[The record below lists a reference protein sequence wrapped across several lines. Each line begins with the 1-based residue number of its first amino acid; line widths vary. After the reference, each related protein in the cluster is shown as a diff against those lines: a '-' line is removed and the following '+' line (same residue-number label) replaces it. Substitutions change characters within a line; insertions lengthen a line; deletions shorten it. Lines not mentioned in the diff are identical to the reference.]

1 MNKITLLKQNDIFP
15 PNKLNVDQFKCTIT
29 DFAILL
35 GGYVSTTDFIN
46 EQYVNKNRTTW
57 YRTQNSKF
65 SIKPSVIRA
74 NGGIN
79 SIYNVGKLEQRK
91 RPVISG
97 SSVNNGANGSLS
109 VNNIPQ
115 SNNTVKS
122 STSVKHSIEKDNY
135 NFLEQKFKDG
145 LLIKTGKIYEVD
157 GNENSSTDEEYLPKR
172 IDEYVYNGAKFVQHL
187 ILYGFMVMKDV

>member
-1 MNKITLLKQNDIFP
+1 MNKITLLTQDDIFP
-15 PNKLNVDQFKCTIT
+15 PNRLNVEQFKCTIT

-35 GGYVSTTDFIN
+35 GGYVL
-46 EQYVNKNRTTW
+46 NRTTW

-74 NGGIN
+74 NGEFNENIAQKK
-79 SIYNVGKLEQRK
+79 VGTKGNQ
-91 RPVISG
+91 
-97 SSVNNGANGSLS
+97 NGRLLKVVPTYG
-109 VNNIPQ
+109 NNISQ

-122 STSVKHSIEKDNY
+122 STSVKHSIKEDNS

-157 GNENSSTDEEYLPKR
+157 GNENRSTDEEYLSKR
-172 IDEYVYNGAKFVQHL
+172 IDEYVYNRAKFVQHL
-187 ILYGFMVMKDV
+187 ILYGFMVMKNV

>member
-1 MNKITLLKQNDIFP
+1 MNKITLLTQNDIFP
-15 PNKLNVDQFKCTIT
+15 PNKLNIDQFKCTIT

-65 SIKPSVIRA
+65 SIKSSVIRA
-74 NGGIN
+74 NGENGRFYIH
-79 SIYNVGKLEQRK
+79 SIETKKIGTPGTSKKSPLTV
-91 RPVISG
+91 PISG
-97 SSVNNGANGSLS
+97 
-109 VNNIPQ
+109 NNIPQ

-122 STSVKHSIEKDNY
+122 STSVKHSIKEDNS
-135 NFLEQKFKDG
+135 NVLEQKFKDR

-172 IDEYVYNGAKFVQHL
+172 IDGYVYN
-187 ILYGFMVMKDV
+187 